1 MGALD
6 ILQEV
11 RLARSKSVLDHLNTE
26 DLEEAIRRL
35 TNRMEPSG
43 CRMNLLGDLR
53 RFSYIKR

>member
-35 TNRMEPSG
+35 TNRMEHIQVLPETS
-43 CRMNLLGDLR
+43 
-53 RFSYIKR
+53 SQAVVV